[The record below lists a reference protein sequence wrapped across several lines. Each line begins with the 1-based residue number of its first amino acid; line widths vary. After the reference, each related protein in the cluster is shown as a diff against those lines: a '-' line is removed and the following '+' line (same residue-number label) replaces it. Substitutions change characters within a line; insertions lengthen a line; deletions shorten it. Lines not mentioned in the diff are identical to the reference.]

1 MWIPIILLALL
12 LVFLLNPLLSLV
24 ISIFIVVSFMAYRL
38 ARRGKLGFAG
48 FGKVKSSKYFREFV
62 FRSLDLD
69 VFREVNLTFKFK
81 VSDRLLLVSNYMG
94 FNHVYGAL
102 LIHNIR
108 DPAMLRSIL
117 LSLPFRYN
125 LIFRGG
131 GDSTESYILLLHVR
145 VGFHGLDSAFSRIV
159 ELLNSLSLSIPAES
173 VVVLSGDEIISQVLP
188 IVQEVA

>member
-1 MWIPIILLALL
+1 MWIPIMLLVLL
-12 LVFLLNPLLSLV
+12 LVFLLNPLLSLL
-24 ISIFIVVSFMAYRL
+24 ISIFIFVSFMAYRL
-38 ARRGKLGFAG
+38 ARRGKLGFAW
-48 FGKVKSSKYFREFV
+48 FGKAKSSKYFREFV

-69 VFREVNLTFKFK
+69 DFREVNLTFKFK
-81 VSDRLLLVSNYMG
+81 VSDKLLLVSSYMG

-108 DPAMLRSIL
+108 DSAMLRSIL
-117 LSLPFRYN
+117 LSIPFRYN

-131 GDSTESYILLLHVR
+131 GGSAESYILLLHVR
-145 VGFHGLDSAFSRIV
+145 VGFHGLDSAVSRIV